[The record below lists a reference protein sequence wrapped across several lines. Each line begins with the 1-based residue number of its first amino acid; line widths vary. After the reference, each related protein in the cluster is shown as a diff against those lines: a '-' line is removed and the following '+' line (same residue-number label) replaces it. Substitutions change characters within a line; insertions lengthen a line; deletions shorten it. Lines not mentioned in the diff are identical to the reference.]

1 MPVLPGKEA
10 GKMRIKFTK
19 GMTPESI
26 ADYFLQI
33 VSERGNLIGAVN
45 IYVQEY
51 DEDLKQIEDTGYYEI
66 RPTEHGL
73 NNYKEYEAYT
83 RRSKLKIV

>member
-1 MPVLPGKEA
+1 M
-10 GKMRIKFTK
+10 
-19 GMTPESI
+19 
-26 ADYFLQI
+26 
-33 VSERGNLIGAVN
+33 IGAVN